1 MVNDKWRDMILNR
14 MIDKYER
21 TTAYANGEVPPNRI
35 ILNFYG
41 KNKSDFPEYNI
52 EDYYARTS
60 INEAVFKLAEK
71 GYIFYEWMKGQNDH
85 ILSRIWL
92 NFEKTDEIYKFL
104 NRKSKRD
111 VILSVVGELSDEIK
125 KVSTDWIVQF
135 YSDMLE
141 YMKSHMKF
149 GNLLSK
155 EKSQRDDIYKLF
167 FFIDRKNGS
176 ALKERVFSEKC
187 FGDSKYFENNVKSVL
202 LSILRRY
209 ISSDLNDNELLQIIG
224 ITKYPEQIE
233 MCGEIIINSSN
244 MGVLKNG
251 FCIYSGE
258 VDEISLSI
266 DRSVSK
272 IITIENRANF
282 FSYLESMKKSDEI
295 VIFHGGQYSPAKKKF
310 FESVSNAMPETC
322 KWYHWGDIDFGGFSM
337 LLRLRKEICPSIVPY
352 RMSKSELENYK
363 NYTQTFSNEYAEKLL
378 KLYEESHLEDCRE
391 CLNYM
396 IKHKVKLEQEAM
408 LT

>member
-1 MVNDKWRDMILNR
+1 MNDKWRNLILNR
-14 MIDKYER
+14 MIDKFER
-21 TTAYANGEVPPNRI
+21 TTAYANGEVPKNRI

-60 INEAVFKLAEK
+60 INEAVFKLSEK
-71 GYIFYEWMKGQNDH
+71 GYIFYEWMNGQNNH

-92 NFEKTDEIYKFL
+92 NFEKTDEIYKIL

-111 VILSVVGELSDEIK
+111 VILSVERELSDEIK
-125 KVSTDWIVQF
+125 RVNTDWIIQF

-141 YMKSHMKF
+141 YMKSHMKL

-155 EKSQRDDIYKLF
+155 EKSQRDDIYKLL
-167 FFIDRKNGS
+167 FFIDRNNAS

-187 FGDSKYFENNVKSVL
+187 FGDSKYFENSVKSVL

-209 ISSDLNDNELLQIIG
+209 ISSDLNDNELLQIVG
-224 ITKYPEQIE
+224 IAKYPEQLE
-233 MCGEIIINSSN
+233 MCGNIIINSSN
-244 MGVLKNG
+244 MGVMKKG

-266 DRSVSK
+266 DGSVSK
-272 IITIENRANF
+272 IITIENRANY
-282 FSYLESMKKSDEI
+282 FSYLESMKKPDEI
-295 VIFHGGQYSPAKKKF
+295 VIFHGGQYSPAKKKL
-310 FESVSNAMPETC
+310 FESVSNAMPEDC

-337 LLRLRKEICPSIVPY
+337 LLRLRKEICPSIIPY
-352 RMSKSELENYK
+352 RMSRSELENYK

-378 KLYEESHLEDCRE
+378 KLSKESRLEDCRE

-396 IKHKVKLEQEAM
+396 LNHKIKLEQEAM